1 MSGDS
6 LAPREG
12 IANLSE
18 LPPETRFSW
27 QKEPVLETPGLTQ
40 VTIMIQYPDAS
51 QAAVKVP
58 IEVLPR
64 PVKQKGPSQNVSIQ
78 FDHQNKR
85 TPGTI
90 LSGNQRGTMVDAF
103 AGIGLLVKA
112 VKKGL
117 SRHRQ

>member
-1 MSGDS
+1 MTRIAMAGKFAIETRKIVYMSGDS

-27 QKEPVLETPGLTQ
+27 QKKPVLETPGLTQ
-40 VTIMIQYPDAS
+40 ATIMVEYPDAS

-64 PVKQKGPSQNVSIQ
+64 PVKDEAAGQAAGP
-78 FDHQNKR
+78 
-85 TPGTI
+85 
-90 LSGNQRGTMVDAF
+90 
-103 AGIGLLVKA
+103 
-112 VKKGL
+112 
-117 SRHRQ
+117 